1 MPKSR
6 VEFWENK
13 FQKNDERDRMVREE
27 LEAKDIKILIVW
39 ECTVKR
45 MERSGSTADEAMSLI
60 EEFIRSDEKV
70 MEI

>member
-1 MPKSR
+1 
-6 VEFWENK
+6 
-13 FQKNDERDRMVREE
+13 MVREE

-70 MEI
+70 MEINHELDL